1 MRARRRARGTHPNI
15 PRIGH
20 PQNHSRPNRFSIIS
34 RRQLG
39 RPYRIELPIM
49 IPVFVKVSAWAISG
63 LAAFTLLWGAS
74 KPPDSQPPIVG
85 QITTTLIS
93 VVPTI
98 PTTTTTIV
106 KGCEDHVNDAIL
118 YGWPISERATI
129 LRIIKRESGCRIDA
143 LNSKDPGGSR
153 GLYQI
158 NAAWCAPNKYWPKGW
173 LQVKGILKTC
183 DDLYRPEVS
192 HAAAYQIWLNSG
204 WSPWNLPPLP

>member
-1 MRARRRARGTHPNI
+1 MT
-15 PRIGH
+15 
-20 PQNHSRPNRFSIIS
+20 
-34 RRQLG
+34 
-39 RPYRIELPIM
+39 PI
-49 IPVFVKVSAWAISG
+49 FLKVSAWAISG

-74 KPPDSQPPIVG
+74 EPSGSQPAIVG

-106 KGCEDHVNDAIL
+106 KGCQDHVNDAIL
-118 YGWPISERATI
+118 QGWPISESATI
-129 LRIIKRESGCRIDA
+129 LRIIMRESGCQTDA

-158 NAAWCAPNKYWPKGW
+158 NAYWCTPNKLWPIGW
-173 LQVKGILKTC
+173 LQAKNVLKTC
-183 DDLYRPEVS
+183 DDLYQPEVS

-204 WSPWNLPPLP
+204 WSPWKLPQIP